1 MEHMLQSSPI
11 FRMVGVNHRTAPLA
25 VRENLAFSQEDCA
38 TALHRMTALYPQSEV
53 AILSTCNRVELYV
66 AAGPHGPTLE
76 QMTAFLADYH
86 HLAAEDL
93 LSHTYQHEDRA
104 MVQHLFQVAS
114 SLDSMVLGETQILA
128 QVKQAYQRAAE
139 GKTIGTLFH
148 ALFQRAL
155 AAAKDVHERTDLSAG
170 RTSLATIA
178 VALVQRVFDQLR
190 DKTVLV
196 IGAGKISRLV
206 LRQLESLNPRK
217 ILVANRTHQRAL
229 ELCGPGRMEPADLGE
244 LPKLLVEADVVLTGT
259 GSTEP
264 VISADLMRRLLKA
277 RQYRPMFI
285 VDLAVPRDV
294 EAAVGSL
301 TNIYL
306 YNLDDLE
313 HLAEEN
319 RRRRGDQI
327 EASRLVIDQH
337 AEEFLHWFSARSTGP
352 LVKQLYENC
361 RRISDAELAGLLAAH
376 PELTP
381 EQRQALAKTL
391 HRVVGKILHQPVSF
405 LRSKAPSHDQV
416 HLAAALETLFGLSGQ
431 PVGGAESREGT
442 TEARESSLPLPHQP
456 APAEKSV

>member
-1 MEHMLQSSPI
+1 MEHMLKSSPVL
-11 FRMVGVNHRTAPLA
+11 RMVGLNHRTAPLL
-25 VRENLAFSQEDCA
+25 VRENLAFSDQDCA
-38 TALHRMTALYPQSEV
+38 TALRRMVELYPHSEA

-76 QMTAFLADYH
+76 QMTAFLADFH
-86 HLAAEDL
+86 HLSAPDL
-93 LSHTYQHEDRA
+93 QVHTYQHEDRA
-104 MVQHLFQVAS
+104 MVEHLFQVAS

-128 QVKQAYQRAAE
+128 QVKRAYQRAAE
-139 GKTIGTLFH
+139 GKTVRTLFH

-155 AAAKDVHERTDLSAG
+155 AAAKDVHDRTELSSG

-178 VALVQRVFDQLR
+178 VAMVQRVFDQLG

-206 LRQLESLNPRK
+206 LRQLGALNPRK
-217 ILVANRTHQRAL
+217 ILLANRTHQRAL
-229 ELCGPGRMEPADLGE
+229 DLGASVAMEIADLAH
-244 LPKLLVEADVVLTGT
+244 LDQLLVEADVVLTGT

-264 VISADLMRRLLKA
+264 VISAEMVRKLLKT

-306 YNLDDLE
+306 YNIDDLE
-313 HLAEEN
+313 NLAEEN

-327 EASRLVIDQH
+327 AASLQVIHQH
-337 AEEFLHWFSARSTGP
+337 AEEFLHWFSARNAGP
-352 LVKQLYENC
+352 LVKQLYANC
-361 RRISDAELAGLLAAH
+361 HRISDTELAGLLAAH
-376 PELTP
+376 PEFTP
-381 EQRQALAKTL
+381 EQRQALTKTL

-405 LRSKAPSHDQV
+405 LTSKAPSHDQV
-416 HLAAALETLFGLSGQ
+416 HLAAAMETLFGLTGQ
-431 PVGGAESREGT
+431 PDGGHSDSHAAAKGAGQT
-442 TEARESSLPLPHQP
+442 PLPP
-456 APAEKSV
+456 PEAPSHGQ